1 MGFRVALAH
10 AGLRGTTARAVRAE
24 SKVPGG
30 RSLADS
36 RGRAN
41 RRVPA
46 ACVSAR
52 EGLAA
57 RRRASVVP
65 AASKTTLDAVTYA
78 FAEDG
83 SAAVLDA
90 PVGESEDSTVT
101 SSGASDTETL
111 AASAGASP
119 APPASPASP
128 APDLERLTFEPSR
141 VEDLKEASS
150 AAAAATAGPAQGQ
163 TDESAMAAFTSDDML
178 CMLYGVDQ
186 DKEDSKYK
194 VAFFDLDAV
203 VAAGA
208 LRDAAAAV
216 RAHVASGAAGAF
228 EPGAASESDS
238 RLEAFSAKTTAPPKT
253 AALPG
258 WVPAWLRRPLA
269 ALVAFLAQTVF
280 AQHRIVSLWSDGA
293 DQESADQEASSAADA
308 SLTFS
313 SRALFAGARAD
324 AASTAA
330 LARKIYDAHLHAGVF
345 PEAVR
350 FAKQLRYDGYKIVL
364 VTSAPAFAAEP
375 VAAQLG
381 ASRVLGE
388 TLEIDAAT
396 GAFADTSKE
405 TSGLE
410 GLEED
415 FAYDAGERKSAS
427 VAAFAEEVG
436 VNLNQSIAYGRLG
449 KSGLALMERVG
460 KAYAVSPDDALR
472 LEAEKRGWQTLSWAE
487 DARRRAEVAA
497 ARDVPT
503 GDVGAHVAAAPALAF
518 AGAGGVPKNAA
529 SAAWT
534 MRDPDQYD
542 PENDRR
548 SR

>member
-10 AGLRGTTARAVRAE
+10 AGLRGATARAVRAE

-228 EPGAASESDS
+228 EPGARESASLD
-238 RLEAFSAKTTAPPKT
+238 AFSAKTTAPA

-280 AQHRIVSLWSDGA
+280 AWSDGRL
-293 DQESADQEASSAADA
+293 ESAEDQEASAADA

-396 GAFADTSKE
+396 GAFAESLE
-405 TSGLE
+405 GLE

>member
-10 AGLRGTTARAVRAE
+10 AGLRGATARAVRAE

-216 RAHVASGAAGAF
+216 RAHVAKDNAAFPAF

-238 RLEAFSAKTTAPPKT
+238 RLEAFSAKTTALPKT
-253 AALPG
+253 AAALPG

-280 AQHRIVSLWSDGA
+280 AWSDGRL
-293 DQESADQEASSAADA
+293 ESAEDQEASAADA

-396 GAFADTSKE
+396 GAFAES
-405 TSGLE
+405 LE
-410 GLEED
+410 GLED
-415 FAYDAGERKSAS
+415 IRAYDAGERKSAS

>member
-1 MGFRVALAH
+1 MAD
-10 AGLRGTTARAVRAE
+10 LR
-24 SKVPGG
+24 
-30 RSLADS
+30 
-36 RGRAN
+36 
-41 RRVPA
+41 
-46 ACVSAR
+46 
-52 EGLAA
+52 
-57 RRRASVVP
+57 
-65 AASKTTLDAVTYA
+65 
-78 FAEDG
+78 
-83 SAAVLDA
+83 
-90 PVGESEDSTVT
+90 
-101 SSGASDTETL
+101 
-111 AASAGASP
+111 
-119 APPASPASP
+119 
-128 APDLERLTFEPSR
+128 
-141 VEDLKEASS
+141 EASS
-150 AAAAATAGPAQGQ
+150 AAAAATSGPAQGQ

-228 EPGAASESDS
+228 EPGARESASLD
-238 RLEAFSAKTTAPPKT
+238 AFSAKTTAT
-253 AALPG
+253 AAALPG
-258 WVPAWLRRPLA
+258 WVPAWLWRPLA

-280 AQHRIVSLWSDGA
+280 AHRSISLWSDGRLKC
-293 DQESADQEASSAADA
+293 ADQEASAADA

-313 SRALFAGARAD
+313 SRGAFAGARAD
-324 AASTAA
+324 AASNAA
-330 LARKIYDAHLHAGVF
+330 LARNIYDAHLHAGMF

-364 VTSAPAFAAEP
+364 VTSAPAFAVEP

-388 TLEIDAAT
+388 TLEIDAAA
-396 GAFADTSKE
+396 GAFAETSKE
-405 TSGLE
+405 TSGRAESSLE
-410 GLEED
+410 GLEDGARE
-415 FAYDAGERKSAS
+415 AGERKSAS

-487 DARRRAEVAA
+487 DARRRAELAA

-503 GDVGAHVAAAPALAF
+503 GDVGVAAAPALAF
-518 AGAGGVPKNAA
+518 AGAGSVPKNAA

>member
-10 AGLRGTTARAVRAE
+10 AGLRGATARAVRAE

-228 EPGAASESDS
+228 EPGARESASLD
-238 RLEAFSAKTTAPPKT
+238 AFSAKTTAT
-253 AALPG
+253 AAALPG
-258 WVPAWLRRPLA
+258 WVPAWLWRPLA

-280 AQHRIVSLWSDGA
+280 AHRSISLWSDGRLKC
-293 DQESADQEASSAADA
+293 ADQEASAADA

-313 SRALFAGARAD
+313 SRGAFAGARAD
-324 AASTAA
+324 AASNAA
-330 LARKIYDAHLHAGVF
+330 LARNIYDAHLHAGMF

-364 VTSAPAFAAEP
+364 VTSAPAFAVEP

-388 TLEIDAAT
+388 TLEIDAAA
-396 GAFADTSKE
+396 GAFAETSKE
-405 TSGLE
+405 TSGRAESSLE
-410 GLEED
+410 GLEDGARE
-415 FAYDAGERKSAS
+415 AGERKSAS

-487 DARRRAEVAA
+487 DARRRAELAA

-503 GDVGAHVAAAPALAF
+503 GDVGVAAAPALAF
-518 AGAGGVPKNAA
+518 AGAGSVPKNAA

>member
-10 AGLRGTTARAVRAE
+10 AGLRGATARAVRAE

-216 RAHVASGAAGAF
+216 RAHVAKDNATFPAF

-238 RLEAFSAKTTAPPKT
+238 RLEAFSAKTTAPAKT
-253 AALPG
+253 AAALPG

-280 AQHRIVSLWSDGA
+280 AWSDGRL
-293 DQESADQEASSAADA
+293 ESAEDQEASAADA

-396 GAFADTSKE
+396 GAFAESLE
-405 TSGLE
+405 GLE

>member
-1 MGFRVALAH
+1 MGVGLALAPVR
-10 AGLRGTTARAVRAE
+10 LRGATARAVRAE

-83 SAAVLDA
+83 SAEVLDA
-90 PVGESEDSTVT
+90 PVGESEESTVT

-216 RAHVASGAAGAF
+216 RAHVASG
-228 EPGAASESDS
+228 ESPGAREPASLPLD
-238 RLEAFSAKTTAPPKT
+238 AFSAKTTAF
-253 AALPG
+253 AARPG
-258 WVPAWLRRPLA
+258 WLPAWLWRPLA
-269 ALVAFLAQTVF
+269 ALVTFLAQTVF
-280 AQHRIVSLWSDGA
+280 GEGTDG
-293 DQESADQEASSAADA
+293 
-308 SLTFS
+308 
-313 SRALFAGARAD
+313 
-324 AASTAA
+324 
-330 LARKIYDAHLHAGVF
+330 
-345 PEAVR
+345 
-350 FAKQLRYDGYKIVL
+350 
-364 VTSAPAFAAEP
+364 
-375 VAAQLG
+375 
-381 ASRVLGE
+381 
-388 TLEIDAAT
+388 
-396 GAFADTSKE
+396 
-405 TSGLE
+405 
-410 GLEED
+410 
-415 FAYDAGERKSAS
+415 
-427 VAAFAEEVG
+427 
-436 VNLNQSIAYGRLG
+436 
-449 KSGLALMERVG
+449 
-460 KAYAVSPDDALR
+460 
-472 LEAEKRGWQTLSWAE
+472 
-487 DARRRAEVAA
+487 RR
-497 ARDVPT
+497 
-503 GDVGAHVAAAPALAF
+503 
-518 AGAGGVPKNAA
+518 
-529 SAAWT
+529 
-534 MRDPDQYD
+534 
-542 PENDRR
+542 
-548 SR
+548 

>member
-10 AGLRGTTARAVRAE
+10 AGLRGATARAVRAE

-216 RAHVASGAAGAF
+216 RAHVASGAAEAF
-228 EPGAASESDS
+228 EPGARESASLD
-238 RLEAFSAKTTAPPKT
+238 AFSAKTTAP
-253 AALPG
+253 AAARPG
-258 WVPAWLRRPLA
+258 WVPAWLWRPLA

-280 AQHRIVSLWSDGA
+280 AHRIISLWSDGRL
-293 DQESADQEASSAADA
+293 ESADQEASAADA

-313 SRALFAGARAD
+313 SRGAFAGARAD

-330 LARKIYDAHLHAGVF
+330 LARKIYDAHLNAGVF

-396 GAFADTSKE
+396 GAFAETSKE
-405 TSGLE
+405 TSGRAESNLE
-410 GLEED
+410 GLEGLED
-415 FAYDAGERKSAS
+415 GAYEAGERKSAS

-472 LEAEKRGWQTLSWAE
+472 TEAEKRGWQTLSWAE
-487 DARRRAEVAA
+487 DARRRAELAA

-518 AGAGGVPKNAA
+518 AGAGSVPKNAA

>member
-10 AGLRGTTARAVRAE
+10 AGLRGATARAVRAE

-216 RAHVASGAAGAF
+216 RAHVAKDNAAFPAF

-238 RLEAFSAKTTAPPKT
+238 RLEAFSAKTTALPET
-253 AALPG
+253 AAALPG

-280 AQHRIVSLWSDGA
+280 AWSDGRL
-293 DQESADQEASSAADA
+293 ESAEDQEASAADA

-313 SRALFAGARAD
+313 SRALFAGVSAD

-396 GAFADTSKE
+396 GAFAE
-405 TSGLE
+405 TESGLE

>member
-10 AGLRGTTARAVRAE
+10 AGLRGATARAVRAE

-216 RAHVASGAAGAF
+216 RAHVASGAAFPAF

-238 RLEAFSAKTTAPPKT
+238 RLEAFSAKTTALPKT
-253 AALPG
+253 AAALPG

-280 AQHRIVSLWSDGA
+280 AHRITFSLWSDGRL
-293 DQESADQEASSAADA
+293 ESAEDQEASSAADA

-396 GAFADTSKE
+396 GAFAESLE
-405 TSGLE
+405 GLE

>member
-10 AGLRGTTARAVRAE
+10 AGLRGATARAVRAE

-119 APPASPASP
+119 APPAPPASP

-216 RAHVASGAAGAF
+216 RAHVAKDNAAFPAF

-238 RLEAFSAKTTAPPKT
+238 SIDAFSAKTTALPKT
-253 AALPG
+253 AAALPG

-280 AQHRIVSLWSDGA
+280 AWSDGRL
-293 DQESADQEASSAADA
+293 ESAEDQEASDADA

-313 SRALFAGARAD
+313 SRALFAGVSAD

-396 GAFADTSKE
+396 GAFAE
-405 TSGLE
+405 TESSLE

>member
-10 AGLRGTTARAVRAE
+10 AGLRGATARAVRAE

-216 RAHVASGAAGAF
+216 RAHVAKDNAAFPAF

-238 RLEAFSAKTTAPPKT
+238 RLEAFSAKTTALPKT
-253 AALPG
+253 AAALPG

-280 AQHRIVSLWSDGA
+280 AWSDGRL
-293 DQESADQEASSAADA
+293 ESAEDQEASAADA

-396 GAFADTSKE
+396 GAFADTSNE

-487 DARRRAEVAA
+487 DGEARRRAEVAA

>member
-1 MGFRVALAH
+1 MGFRLALAH
-10 AGLRGTTARAVRAE
+10 AGLRGATARAVRAE

-36 RGRAN
+36 SGRAN
-41 RRVPA
+41 RRMPA

-90 PVGESEDSTVT
+90 PVGESEESTVT
-101 SSGASDTETL
+101 SSGASDAETL

-150 AAAAATAGPAQGQ
+150 AAAAATSGPAQGQ

-186 DKEDSKYK
+186 DKEDAKYK

-203 VAAGA
+203 VAAEA

-216 RAHVASGAAGAF
+216 RAHVAGGASEFEFDASRLSERSGALAGRDVDSFAF
-228 EPGAASESDS
+228 AAARPGW
-238 RLEAFSAKTTAPPKT
+238 
-253 AALPG
+253 LPG
-258 WVPAWLRRPLA
+258 WLWRPVA
-269 ALVAFLAQTVF
+269 ALVAFLAQTF
-280 AQHRIVSLWSDGA
+280 ANREALSESGKHAPNVSFAEETGDQKMTSPLSFGA
-293 DQESADQEASSAADA
+293 
-308 SLTFS
+308 
-313 SRALFAGARAD
+313 FAGARAD
-324 AASTAA
+324 AASAAA
-330 LARKIYDAHLHAGVF
+330 LARGVYEAHLQKGVF

-350 FAKQLRYDGYKIVL
+350 FAKQLRYDGYKVVL
-364 VTSAPAFAAEP
+364 VTSAPAFVCEP
-375 VAAQLG
+375 VANEMG
-381 ASRVLGE
+381 AAKVLGE
-388 TLEIDAAT
+388 TLLVDEASGTFII
-396 GAFADTSKE
+396 GE
-405 TSGLE
+405 TQ
-410 GLEED
+410 
-415 FAYDAGERKSAS
+415 ERETDPTYS
-427 VAAFAEEVG
+427 VTDRIKAFAEEKG
-436 VNLNQSIAYGRLG
+436 VSLSKSIAYGSRG
-449 KSGLALMERVG
+449 RYGMALMECVG

-487 DARRRAEVAA
+487 DARRRAEAA

-503 GDVGAHVAAAPALAF
+503 GDVGVAAAPALAF

>member
-10 AGLRGTTARAVRAE
+10 AGLRGATARAVRAE

-119 APPASPASP
+119 APPAPPASP

-216 RAHVASGAAGAF
+216 RAHVAKDNAAFPAF

-238 RLEAFSAKTTAPPKT
+238 SSLEAFSAKTTALPET
-253 AALPG
+253 AAALPG

-280 AQHRIVSLWSDGA
+280 AWSDGRL
-293 DQESADQEASSAADA
+293 ESAEDQEASAADA

-313 SRALFAGARAD
+313 SRGLFAGARAD

-396 GAFADTSKE
+396 GAFAE
-405 TSGLE
+405 GLE

>member
-10 AGLRGTTARAVRAE
+10 AGLRGATARAVRAE

-83 SAAVLDA
+83 SAVVLDA
-90 PVGESEDSTVT
+90 PVGESEESTVT
-101 SSGASDTETL
+101 SSGASDAETL

-186 DKEDSKYK
+186 DKEDAKHK

-208 LRDAAAAV
+208 LRDAATAV
-216 RAHVASGAAGAF
+216 RAHVASGASGFESLSDPSGATRRENASPASLNPRAEAAF
-228 EPGAASESDS
+228 AAARPGW
-238 RLEAFSAKTTAPPKT
+238 
-253 AALPG
+253 LPG
-258 WVPAWLRRPLA
+258 WLWRPVA
-269 ALVAFLAQTVF
+269 ALVALVARTF
-280 AQHRIVSLWSDGA
+280 ANAARKR
-293 DQESADQEASSAADA
+293 ESATPETNAPGDEDGPLAGRLRLTISRPASSAA
-308 SLTFS
+308 
-313 SRALFAGARAD
+313 FAGARAD
-324 AASTAA
+324 AASAAA
-330 LARKIYDAHLHAGVF
+330 LARGVYEAHLRGGVF

-350 FAKQLRYDGYKIVL
+350 FAKQLRYDGYKVVV
-364 VTSAPAFAAEP
+364 VTSGPELAAEP
-375 VAAQLG
+375 VAARLG
-381 ASRVLGE
+381 AARIIGE
-388 TLEIDAAT
+388 TLETDAETQTFT
-396 GAFADTSKE
+396 GAVVAAKSSSRGTSL
-405 TSGLE
+405 SLS
-410 GLEED
+410 
-415 FAYDAGERKSAS
+415 ER
-427 VAAFAEEVG
+427 VAAFAEEAG
-436 VNLNQSIAYGRLG
+436 VSLSRSIAYGRLG
-449 KSGLALMERVG
+449 DSGLPLMQCVG
-460 KAYAVSPDDALR
+460 KAYAVSPDAAVR
-472 LEAEKRGWQTLSWAE
+472 AEAETRGWQTLSWAE
-487 DARRRAEVAA
+487 DAARRDAEEESLTKNAS
-497 ARDVPT
+497 
-503 GDVGAHVAAAPALAF
+503 HAAAPALAF
-518 AGAGGVPKNAA
+518 AGAHAGGVPKHAA

>member
-1 MGFRVALAH
+1 MGFRLALAH
-10 AGLRGTTARAVRAE
+10 AGLRGATARAVRAE

-90 PVGESEDSTVT
+90 PVGESEESTVT

-128 APDLERLTFEPSR
+128 APDVERLTFEPSR

-216 RAHVASGAAGAF
+216 RAHVASG
-228 EPGAASESDS
+228 ESPGAREPASLPRRVFCENDGV
-238 RLEAFSAKTTAPPKT
+238 RGAPEW
-253 AALPG
+253 L
-258 WVPAWLRRPLA
+258 PAWLWRPLA
-269 ALVAFLAQTVF
+269 ALVTFLAQTVF
-280 AQHRIVSLWSDGA
+280 SEGTDGRLKRA
-293 DQESADQEASSAADA
+293 DQKARADA

-313 SRALFAGARAD
+313 SMGAFAGARAD
-324 AASTAA
+324 PASTAA
-330 LARKIYDAHLHAGVF
+330 LARKIYDAHLRAGVF

-350 FAKQLRYDGYKIVL
+350 FAKQLRYDGYKLVL

-381 ASRVLGE
+381 AGRVLGE
-388 TLEIDAAT
+388 TLDIDAAT
-396 GAFADTSKE
+396 GAFAETETSE
-405 TSGLE
+405 TSGASLE
-410 GLEED
+410 VG
-415 FAYDAGERKSAS
+415 AYEAGERKSAR

-449 KSGLALMERVG
+449 ASGLALMERVG

-472 LEAEKRGWQTLSWAE
+472 LEAEKRGGRRFRGRRTPPARGS
-487 DARRRAEVAA
+487 RRRA
-497 ARDVPT
+497 
-503 GDVGAHVAAAPALAF
+503 
-518 AGAGGVPKNAA
+518 
-529 SAAWT
+529 
-534 MRDPDQYD
+534 
-542 PENDRR
+542 
-548 SR
+548 

>member
-10 AGLRGTTARAVRAE
+10 AGLRGATARAVRAE

-216 RAHVASGAAGAF
+216 RAHVAKDNAAFPAF

-238 RLEAFSAKTTAPPKT
+238 RLDAFSAKTT
-253 AALPG
+253 ALPG

-280 AQHRIVSLWSDGA
+280 AWSDGRL
-293 DQESADQEASSAADA
+293 ESAEDQEASAVDA

-396 GAFADTSKE
+396 GAFAESLE
-405 TSGLE
+405 GLE

-449 KSGLALMERVG
+449 KSGVALMERVG